1 MKMRVLFA
9 TGKGKMKN
17 VAQFITDNY
26 ATEKVNCMD
35 SIPPAY
41 ACDKERLV
49 VMVVST
55 GKDPATPVIRFCKEL
70 TKLRTAN
77 VAFILD
83 GSEEGLK
90 ILMDAVKEAGS
101 HVIDK
106 VLPVKCGLFGSK
118 LSDEEKKTVT
128 DWMNEVTAAMV

>member
-17 VAQFITDNY
+17 IAQLITDNY

-55 GKDPATPVIRFCKEL
+55 GKDPATPVERFCKEL
-70 TKLRTAN
+70 TKVRASN
-77 VAFILD
+77 VAFIID
-83 GSEEGLK
+83 GAPEGAK
-90 ILMDAVKEAGS
+90 ILMDNVKSAGAN
-101 HVIDK
+101 VIDN
-106 VLPVKCGLFGSK
+106 VLYIKCGLFGSK
-118 LSDEEKKTVT
+118 LTDADKKQVT
-128 DWMNEVTAAMV
+128 DWMEKVQAAMV